1 LPPCVLSLPIVL
13 SLSRSN
19 RCISS
24 THVLRKGDD
33 DAIRI
38 LEDKFLSASLAVAL
52 GVLNPLDSHIFRLNQ
67 MHSRAEG
74 KRESGR
80 LREEK
85 RVHQKQSACPQVDC
99 RVLSILLFAVSS
111 IYNNFFPF
119 VRLAANASR
128 FPILFVKFICL
139 LPFFYSFLFFD
150 FRRPQVKQNATWDGS
165 SVPSQ
170 IAFCSTCARRKSGK

>member
-24 THVLRKGDD
+24 THVLRKGAD

-52 GVLNPLDSHIFRLNQ
+52 GVLNPLDSHIFRLKQ

-111 IYNNFFPF
+111 TYNNSFSICSRTQVDFRFYLSNSYVCFPF
-119 VRLAANASR
+119 
-128 FPILFVKFICL
+128 FILF
-139 LPFFYSFLFFD
+139 FFD

-170 IAFCSTCARRKSGK
+170 VAFCSTCGRRKSVK